1 MAARKHSGP
10 GSLPTRGV
18 AASVV
23 VAVRLT
29 PAEAAALDALGPN
42 RGESIRRL
50 ILRAGLDAVG
60 EILRNYEIG
69 LCAASGLPPKRLPA

>member
-1 MAARKHSGP
+1 MAARKHPGP

-29 PAEAAALDALGPN
+29 PAEAATLDAMGPS

-50 ILRAGLDAVG
+50 LDVAAM
-60 EILRNYEIG
+60 IG
-69 LCAASGLPPKRLPA
+69 LAKG